1 MPSMVPRA
9 RPSVAP
15 QRVRRAVAAAVAL
28 ACSGTD
34 DPKAMRN
41 LGEECV
47 SCHRAGAKAAEWPF
61 TAGGTVYRTADEPA
75 SPGLGG
81 VAIVLT
87 DSAGKVVRLRSNA
100 AGNFFTRE
108 ALAFPVA
115 VEVRR
120 DGSER
125 ARSVRAGPCSA
136 GACNGCH
143 TQPPKGG
150 APGRLFAPL

>member
-1 MPSMVPRA
+1 MPGAAPSSLPRRA
-9 RPSVAP
+9 
-15 QRVRRAVAAAVAL
+15 RRAVAAVIAI
-28 ACSGTD
+28 ACSGGD

-61 TAGGTVYRTADEPA
+61 TAGGTIYRTADEPA

-120 DGSER
+120 DGSDL
-125 ARSVRAGPCSA
+125 ARSVRAGPCST
-136 GACNGCH
+136 GACNDCH
-143 TQPPKGG
+143 ANPPKAG
-150 APGRLFAPL
+150 APGRLFAPR

>member
-1 MPSMVPRA
+1 MRHRHGSPHAFMGRARSRDARRHRIATMPRA
-9 RPSVAP
+9 AP
-15 QRVRRAVAAAVAL
+15 PHAPKRAHRAVAAVIAI
-28 ACSGTD
+28 ACSGGD

-61 TAGGTVYRTADEPA
+61 TAGGTIYRTAVEPA

-100 AGNFFTRE
+100 AGN
-108 ALAFPVA
+108 
-115 VEVRR
+115 
-120 DGSER
+120 
-125 ARSVRAGPCSA
+125 
-136 GACNGCH
+136 
-143 TQPPKGG
+143 
-150 APGRLFAPL
+150 